1 MILYHQQAIPQ
12 TMVTKVNDLKTKQKK
27 IRKLHQTILLISTH
41 SSCLFRLLYIFYFLS
56 FYLHIVN
63 LPSSSSNQISST
75 FTVSDPNK
83 WVLAPVFVPNQ
94 NHCVY
99 LNLDS
104 QTEDNP
110 PILSYADVVN
120 NSNPKPP
127 TEQVIEWNPSGQE
140 TVLCPYLMKSGICRY
155 ETCTYDHGLLCELCG
170 KFCLDP
176 LDADQ
181 RKLHHTVN

>member
-1 MILYHQQAIPQ
+1 M
-12 TMVTKVNDLKTKQKK
+12 
-27 IRKLHQTILLISTH
+27 
-41 SSCLFRLLYIFYFLS
+41 
-56 FYLHIVN
+56 N

-75 FTVSDPNK
+75 FSVSDPNQ

-94 NHCVY
+94 HHCVY

-104 QTEDNP
+104 PNQDNP

-120 NSNPKPP
+120 NSNPRPA
-127 TEQVIEWNPSGQE
+127 TEQVIEWNPSGRE
-140 TVLCPYLMKSGICRY
+140 TVLCPYLMKSGLCRY
-155 ETCTYDHGLLCELCG
+155 DTCTYDHGLLCELCG